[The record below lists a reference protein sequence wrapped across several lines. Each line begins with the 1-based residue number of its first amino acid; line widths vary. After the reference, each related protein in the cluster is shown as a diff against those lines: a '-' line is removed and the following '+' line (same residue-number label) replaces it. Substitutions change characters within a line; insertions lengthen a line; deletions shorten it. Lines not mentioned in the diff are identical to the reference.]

1 MVIFI
6 SIEITSM
13 HVDTCDRV
21 ALVYSID
28 LLNLNFAKL
37 NQAPAPG
44 GLSLTLFPNYPA
56 TRPNPANPTR
66 PTRQG
71 DKSQLPLGQ
80 RPAFVLPWTLQ
91 GL

>member
-28 LLNLNFAKL
+28 LLNLNFAQL
-37 NQAPAPG
+37 NQAPAV
-44 GLSLTLFPNYPA
+44 
-56 TRPNPANPTR
+56 
-66 PTRQG
+66 
-71 DKSQLPLGQ
+71 GQ
-80 RPAFVLPWTLQ
+80 K
-91 GL
+91 G